1 MMFNNVIHAKMEDEK
16 APLGTQLVII
26 TKADLDELISKAAN
40 GNTSLKSTD
49 AFTDEKRNAVIPD
62 KERFI
67 TRGEAARLLHVD
79 LSTLWRWNK
88 TGILRSKKVG
98 QRRVMYKYSDVLDLL
113 NGNAYGQKD

>member
-1 MMFNNVIHAKMEDEK
+1 MEDEK
-16 APLGTQLVII
+16 APFGTQLVII

-40 GNTSLKSTD
+40 GGIVLKN
-49 AFTDEKRNAVIPD
+49 ANALNDEERNAALPD

-67 TRGEAARLLHVD
+67 TRYEAARMLHVD

-88 TGILRSKKVG
+88 AGILRSKKVG

-113 NGNAYGQKD
+113 NGKAYGQKD

>member
-26 TKADLDELISKAAN
+26 TKADAN
-40 GNTSLKSTD
+40 GGIALKNANALD
-49 AFTDEKRNAVIPD
+49 DEKRNTALPD

-67 TRGEAARLLHVD
+67 TRDEAAQLLHVD

-88 TGILRSKKVG
+88 TGILCSKKVG

-113 NGNAYGQKD
+113 NGNAYGQED

>member
-1 MMFNNVIHAKMEDEK
+1 MEDEK

-67 TRGEAARLLHVD
+67 TRGEAARLLYVD